1 MRGSWVHLRRCCS
14 SCSPLPGRFLKALFP
29 VASRLLEKL
38 SYGKS
43 EQGARRL
50 SGNGLNIARPLLG
63 PMATWL
69 HHLPF
74 WGSKSLC
81 EALVVVQS
89 LSRVWLFVTPWTVAC
104 QAPLSMVFARQEYWS
119 GLPFPTP
126 GDLPDP
132 GIELESPALAGWFF
146 TAEPP
151 RKPSMRWYTP
161 TDTHS
166 RERALAPH
174 PGLAI
179 MPFSNSVVSYGELF
193 LNKELFSFLRSFG
206 LLDICGGLQ
215 WIHFEITDKILLGL
229 MPDPSGKKIQQCHQ
243 ILRRNEMG
251 WDITPKMGWDLTP
264 KKRKWWSEVIS
275 LLNRFGLSW
284 AGISKLIE

>member
-132 GIELESPALAGWFF
+132 GIYPCLCVSCIGKQILYHCAIQKVQFIFSLFFINYPTFKNFWSRVFWWGQFF
-146 TAEPP
+146 TF
-151 RKPSMRWYTP
+151 
-161 TDTHS
+161 
-166 RERALAPH
+166 LANVEWK
-174 PGLAI
+174 GTY
-179 MPFSNSVVSYGELF
+179 F
-193 LNKELFSFLRSFG
+193 
-206 LLDICGGLQ
+206 
-215 WIHFEITDKILLGL
+215 
-229 MPDPSGKKIQQCHQ
+229 
-243 ILRRNEMG
+243 
-251 WDITPKMGWDLTP
+251 
-264 KKRKWWSEVIS
+264 S
-275 LLNRFGLSW
+275 LLC
-284 AGISKLIE
+284 